1 MTEHDRRVRRTR
13 SALTDA
19 FLALVVQKGYDKVTV
34 QDILNRADIGRSTFY
49 AHYRDKEALLLACF
63 DDMHK
68 QLRSAID
75 ADAPTGPLIDLARPA
90 DLLFGHAYRNKRVYR
105 ALCGKQGGNTV
116 KRYLHGV
123 IGQLLA
129 ETLGPQLRA
138 NGSEL
143 QVDVVAEFYTAA
155 ALGVLTWWVDH
166 DFCHGPTWLTTT
178 YRQLATHGAPM
189 PSRSDLALPR

>member
-1 MTEHDRRVRRTR
+1 MAEHDRRVRRTR

-49 AHYRDKEALLLACF
+49 AHYRDKEALLLASF
-63 DDMHK
+63 DDMQK
-68 QLRSAID
+68 ELRSEID
-75 ADAPTGPLIDLARPA
+75 TLAPAGQSIDIALPA
-90 DLLFGHAYRNKRVYR
+90 VLVFEHAYRYKGVVR
-105 ALCGKQGGNTV
+105 ALCGTPAGKTV
-116 KRYLHGV
+116 MQYLHEIIGGV
-123 IGQLLA
+123 LA
-129 ETLGPQLRA
+129 DNLGPQQGA

-143 QVDVVAEFYTAA
+143 PVEVVAEFYTAA

-178 YRQLATHGAPM
+178 YRQLATHGAPL
-189 PSRSDLALPR
+189 PSRSDLVLPR